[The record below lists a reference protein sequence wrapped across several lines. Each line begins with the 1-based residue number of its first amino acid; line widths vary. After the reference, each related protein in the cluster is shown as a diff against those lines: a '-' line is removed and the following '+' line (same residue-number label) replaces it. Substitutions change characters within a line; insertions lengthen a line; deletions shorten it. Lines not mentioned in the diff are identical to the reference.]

1 MLLKLYKER
10 TSERDLAKVCD
21 VLHSGGVIIYPT
33 DSVYAIACAVDS
45 PKGVDKLKRLTG
57 KDIKE
62 LSMIFNDISTMA
74 EYCRIDN
81 STFKILKRNLPGA
94 ITFILKASSR
104 IPDRIIGK
112 RKTIG
117 VRIPNNAIA
126 RAIVSTLGVP
136 ILTTS
141 LKDDGEQEY
150 LTDPELI
157 DEKWGDTTDIVV
169 DGGYGYIIPS
179 TVVDLSQDEIEI
191 VRQGEAEILL

>member
-1 MLLKLYKER
+1 MLLKLYKEQ

-21 VLHSGGVIIYPT
+21 VLHSGGVVIYPT
-33 DSVYAIACAVDS
+33 DSVYAIGCAVNS
-45 PKGVDKLKRLTG
+45 PKGVDKLKKLTS
-57 KDIKE
+57 KDVKE
-62 LSMIFNDISTMA
+62 LSIVFNDISTMA

-94 ITFILKASSR
+94 ITFVLKASSR

-117 VRIPNNAIA
+117 VRIPDNAIA

-136 ILTTS
+136 MLTAS
-141 LKDDGEQEY
+141 LNDDDEQEY

-157 DEKWGDTTDIVV
+157 DEKWGDRVDMVV
-169 DGGYGYIIPS
+169 DGGYGYVTPS
-179 TVVDLSQDEIEI
+179 TVVDLSEGDVEIL
-191 VRQGEAEILL
+191 RQGDVELI

>member
-1 MLLKLYKER
+1 MLLKLYKEQ

-21 VLHSGGVIIYPT
+21 VLRSGGVVIYPT
-33 DSVYAIACAVDS
+33 DSLYAVGCAVDS
-45 PKGVDKLKRLTG
+45 PKGVDKLKRITG

-62 LSMIFNDISTMA
+62 LSIVFNDISTMA

-94 ITFILKASSR
+94 ITFVLKASSR

-117 VRIPNNAIA
+117 VRIPDNAIT
-126 RAIVSTLGVP
+126 RAMVSALGVP
-136 ILTTS
+136 MLTTS
-141 LKDDGEQEY
+141 LKDDDEHEY

-157 DEKWGDTTDIVV
+157 DEKWGDRVDMVV
-169 DGGYGYIIPS
+169 DGGYGYITPS
-179 TVVDLSQDEIEI
+179 TVVDLSSDEVEI
-191 VRQGEAEILL
+191 LRQGEAELL

>member
-1 MLLKLYKER
+1 MLLKLYKEQ

-21 VLHSGGVIIYPT
+21 VLHSGGVVIYPT
-33 DSVYAIACAVDS
+33 DSVYAIGCAVNS
-45 PKGVDKLKRLTG
+45 PKGVDKLKKLTS
-57 KDIKE
+57 KDVKE
-62 LSMIFNDISTMA
+62 LSIVFNDISTMA

-94 ITFILKASSR
+94 ITFVLKASSR

-117 VRIPNNAIA
+117 VRIPDNAIA

-136 ILTTS
+136 MLTAS
-141 LKDDGEQEY
+141 LNDDDEQEY

-157 DEKWGDTTDIVV
+157 DEKWGDRVDIVV
-169 DGGYGYIIPS
+169 DGGYGYVTPS
-179 TVVDLSQDEIEI
+179 TVVDLSEGDVEIL
-191 VRQGEAEILL
+191 RQGDVELI